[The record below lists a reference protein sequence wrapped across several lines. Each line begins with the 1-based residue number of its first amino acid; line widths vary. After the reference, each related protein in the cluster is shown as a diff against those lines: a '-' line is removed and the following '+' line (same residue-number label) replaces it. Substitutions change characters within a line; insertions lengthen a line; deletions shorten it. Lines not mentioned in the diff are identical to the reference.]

1 MRSNGEKFFIEIGS
15 GDFDTLLGL
24 ARNGWHGIIVEPNAD
39 LLRNLIRYENV
50 IYENVAI
57 LDYDGKTSFLHYDY
71 GLLTSDDPVR
81 PSEQFS
87 MIRQHML
94 RGMSTT
100 SMDYNQFNSLA
111 SEEDGDPKYKNF
123 EQLIEVDCMT
133 LDTLIDKYDV
143 KGIDYLKIDAE
154 HKDHIILE
162 SYSWK
167 IKPTFLKVE
176 SMHWNSISNHYE
188 IEDIET
194 SITEMLTNMGYIVY
208 GEVNDLYAVC

>member
-1 MRSNGEKFFIEIGS
+1 MNEKFFIEIGS

-50 IYENVAI
+50 IYENMAI

-71 GLLTSDDPVR
+71 GFLTSTDPVR

-87 MIRQHML
+87 LIRDHML

-100 SMDYNQFNSLA
+100 SVDYNQFNALA
-111 SEEDGDPKYKNF
+111 QEETGNPEFKNF
-123 EQLIEVDCMT
+123 EQLTEVDCIT
-133 LDTLIDKYDV
+133 LDTLIDKYYI
-143 KGIDYLKIDAE
+143 KKIDYLKIDAE

-167 IKPTFLKVE
+167 IKPTFIKVE
-176 SMHWNSISNHYE
+176 SRFWKDLSSRSE
-188 IEDIET
+188 DKEDIET
-194 SITEMLTNMGYIVY
+194 RITELLTNMGYIVY
-208 GEVNDLYAVC
+208 SESYDLYAVY